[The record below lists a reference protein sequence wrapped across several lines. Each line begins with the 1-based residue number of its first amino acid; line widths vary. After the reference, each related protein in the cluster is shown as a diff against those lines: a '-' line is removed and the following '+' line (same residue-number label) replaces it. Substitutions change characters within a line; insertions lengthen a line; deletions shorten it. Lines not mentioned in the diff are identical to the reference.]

1 MVSLKLKYGNR
12 NSIKYYLAGGG
23 IMRPNKGDYNEY
35 YQQYIDQVKG
45 DDIFAYVSTNSG
57 LKIHRYNCN
66 NAEDL
71 MANFGYRV
79 LKAEWASSIESNFTV
94 TLYIFGIDE
103 GVGVIERITKLISSR
118 FGVNIKSFNIE
129 GNEGTFEARISLVV
143 SNKEHLNS
151 IIKSLSE
158 LPGISHVRRA
168 DQINQN

>member
-1 MVSLKLKYGNR
+1 
-12 NSIKYYLAGGG
+12 
-23 IMRPNKGDYNEY
+23 
-35 YQQYIDQVKG
+35 
-45 DDIFAYVSTNSG
+45 
-57 LKIHRYNCN
+57 
-66 NAEDL
+66 

-158 LPGISHVRRA
+158 LPGISHVKRA